1 MNNGRE
7 ALDWAP
13 ERWTRL
19 DQAVHEEMQRTGIAS
34 RLLPVRGPLPD
45 AATVPAEVIDTQTM
59 TVEDAAVLPLVEL
72 SVEFGLTEQQ
82 VEAEAEQET
91 ALTLAT
97 RAGNL
102 LAQAE
107 DLLIFQGDK
116 AQGNPL
122 FATVKRRGSA
132 GRGLLASA
140 ASDVNVEP
148 AANGNGG
155 TKTVEAVVKAYGQ
168 LQRRAQA
175 GPYGLVLGSEQYADT
190 FEPLANTLA
199 LPIDRLR
206 PLVTQGLF
214 GTGSLPESA
223 GLVLSLGGA
232 TLDLVVGADPTTT
245 FLQVDG
251 DGVYRFRVFERF
263 AVRLKDPEALVRL
276 DYAH

>member
-19 DQAVHEEMQRTGIAS
+19 DQAIHEEMQRTGIAS

-107 DLLIFQGDK
+107 DLLI
-116 AQGNPL
+116 
-122 FATVKRRGSA
+122 
-132 GRGLLASA
+132 
-140 ASDVNVEP
+140 
-148 AANGNGG
+148 
-155 TKTVEAVVKAYGQ
+155 
-168 LQRRAQA
+168 
-175 GPYGLVLGSEQYADT
+175 
-190 FEPLANTLA
+190 
-199 LPIDRLR
+199 
-206 PLVTQGLF
+206 
-214 GTGSLPESA
+214 
-223 GLVLSLGGA
+223 
-232 TLDLVVGADPTTT
+232 
-245 FLQVDG
+245 
-251 DGVYRFRVFERF
+251 
-263 AVRLKDPEALVRL
+263 
-276 DYAH
+276 

>member
-1 MNNGRE
+1 
-7 ALDWAP
+7 
-13 ERWTRL
+13 
-19 DQAVHEEMQRTGIAS
+19 
-34 RLLPVRGPLPD
+34 VRGPLPD